1 MHGRQEV
8 SYEHDFIDCELW
20 CYLVSIKFLEIKGR
34 MGDKNI
40 LGGFFINIE
49 QKKYTPLLVKL
60 VYETDELIGT
70 YLILT

>member
-1 MHGRQEV
+1 MNMTSLIVNFDAIQSLLNSWKLRAEW
-8 SYEHDFIDCELW
+8 ERKIFW
-20 CYLVSIKFLEIKGR
+20 
-34 MGDKNI
+34 
-40 LGGFFINIE
+40 GGFFINIE